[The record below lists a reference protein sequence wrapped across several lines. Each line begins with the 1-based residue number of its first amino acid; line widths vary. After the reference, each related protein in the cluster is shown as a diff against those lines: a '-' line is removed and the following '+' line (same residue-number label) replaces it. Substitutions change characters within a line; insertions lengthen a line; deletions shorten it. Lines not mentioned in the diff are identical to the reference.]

1 LIKLKLELTMKQKT
15 IQQSIFLEGVG
26 LHSGEIV
33 KMVLK
38 PAAEDAGIVFR
49 RVDLSPFVDI
59 KVTPKNVEEAVMC
72 TLLSNGKEG
81 VSTIEHLMS
90 ALCVFEIDNVLI
102 EIDGAEVPVMDGSS
116 IKFVDALEQ
125 CGSIEQNKKRRVI
138 KILDTIRVEDGDKFA
153 EVSPSETTKYRF
165 EIDFDHP
172 VISATPSG
180 AVFSGEV
187 EYYKNNIAEA
197 RTFGYVEELEYL
209 KANNL
214 GKGASLDNAIGVSK
228 QSVLNDGGLRYPD
241 EFVKHKLLDAIGDF
255 YVGGAIL
262 GNFNCY
268 KSGHKLNN
276 KLLLALLENTD
287 LWTIT

>member
-1 LIKLKLELTMKQKT
+1 MEQKT
-15 IQQSIFLEGVG
+15 IQQNIFLEGIG
-26 LHSGEIV
+26 LHSGDMV

-38 PAAEDAGIVFR
+38 PSAVDTGIVFR
-49 RVDLSPFVDI
+49 RVDLIPFVDI
-59 KVTPKNVEEAVMC
+59 KVTPENVKEAVMC

-90 ALCVFEIDNVLI
+90 ALSVFEIDNLLI
-102 EIDGAEVPVMDGSS
+102 EVDAAEVPVLDGSS
-116 IKFVDALEQ
+116 IQFINALEQ
-125 CGSIEQNKKRRVI
+125 CGSVEQNKQRRII

-153 EVSPSETTKYRF
+153 EVSPSKITKYQF

-172 VISATPSG
+172 VISATPSR
-180 AVFSGEV
+180 AVFSGGV
-187 EYYKNNIAEA
+187 GDYKNNIARA

-214 GKGASLDNAIGVSK
+214 GKGASLDNAVGVSK
-228 QSVLNDGGLRYPD
+228 TGVLNEGGLRYPD

-276 KLLLALLENTD
+276 RLLLTLLEQSD
-287 LWTIT
+287 RWILI